1 MQGESGRVSA
11 PRETLLWVERKSHN
25 QEAVASCTE
34 NTNTMG
40 KQREKQSMT
49 GDDETMLLGALG
61 TSWALTGVI
70 ALD

>member
-1 MQGESGRVSA
+1 
-11 PRETLLWVERKSHN
+11 
-25 QEAVASCTE
+25 
-34 NTNTMG
+34 MG